1 MEKLKFNQIR
11 EIYKF
16 CQDLFSEP
24 DPREV
29 VENLDRLE
37 SDFEVDNVRF
47 IRADMIDQILADELT
62 SDFYLL
68 GCFNAE
74 FIAEQTDWPIELIQA
89 AQDGEAFEALGKVIS
104 ETADMI
110 NFASS
115 YAEAEGYGSHFNR
128 HDGETTAELNINKYS
143 YFVFDNQ

>member
-1 MEKLKFNQIR
+1 MVNLKFNQIR

-29 VENLDRLE
+29 VESLDIL
-37 SDFEVDNVRF
+37 SCDFEVDNVRF

-62 SDFYLL
+62 SQLYLL
-68 GCFNAE
+68 GCFNAD

-89 AQDGEAFEALGKVIS
+89 AQDGEAFYALGKVIS

-110 NFASS
+110 SFASS
-115 YAEAEGYGSHFNR
+115 YAEADGYGHHFNR
-128 HDGETTAELNINKYS
+128 HDGEITAELNINSYS